1 MRRRLMRREGTP
13 NVKRVKKRDGR
24 MSLLLPGISPTTP
37 PSPSNINTY
46 LKDYEENSGGF
57 DIDLKE
63 VSKYLILV
71 TNNSLPNLR
80 ELFRSIAYGSW
91 K

>member
-1 MRRRLMRREGTP
+1 MRREGAP
-13 NVKRVKKRDGR
+13 KAKRVTTRDGR
-24 MSLLLPGISPTTP
+24 TSLPLLGLSPTTP

-46 LKDYEENSGGF
+46 LKDCEENSGGF
-57 DIDLKE
+57 DIDPKE

-71 TNNSLPNLR
+71 TITRSLIY
-80 ELFRSIAYGSW
+80 ESCSGVAYGSW